1 MVDFVGCGESDGVK
15 DLEIIQ
21 RIVFIAVSSS
31 VLFGNVLTQDMYSQY
46 KQLRTIKYSLSDLS
60 HLKLAR
66 LTVLI
71 INVGSFL
78 IWHDESP
85 RAWGQLAGSCVHS
98 KMLLSPRVLIK
109 RQPTMSYE
117 APLQGCP

>member
-31 VLFGNVLTQDMYSQY
+31 MLFGNVLTQDMYSQY
-46 KQLRTIKYSLSDLS
+46 KQLRTIKYSLSDLR

-78 IWHDESP
+78 I
-85 RAWGQLAGSCVHS
+85 
-98 KMLLSPRVLIK
+98 
-109 RQPTMSYE
+109 
-117 APLQGCP
+117 